1 VISRGSICWTD
12 LGEASGSKPAERRP
26 VLIIQADPFNASRLN
41 TTIAA
46 VISSSTALAAMPGN
60 VFLPAAFSGLPK
72 DSVVNVTALVTLDK
86 TDLDPPV
93 GRLPAS
99 LMNDVERGLSR
110 VLGL

>member
-1 VISRGSICWTD
+1 MTSHGSICWAD
-12 LGEASGSKPAERRP
+12 LGEARGSKPAKRRP
-26 VLIIQADPFNASRLN
+26 VLVIQADPFNASRLN

-46 VISSSTALAAMPGN
+46 VVSSNTTLAAMPGN
-60 VFLPAAFSGLPK
+60 VFLPAAVSGLPK

-93 GRLPAS
+93 GHLPAS
-99 LMNDVERGLSR
+99 LMSDVNRGLRR

>member
-46 VISSSTALAAMPGN
+46 VITSSTALAAMPGN
-60 VFLPAAFSGLPK
+60 VFLPVAFSGLPK
-72 DSVVNVTALVTLDK
+72 DSVVNVTALVNLNK

-93 GRLPAS
+93 GHLPAS